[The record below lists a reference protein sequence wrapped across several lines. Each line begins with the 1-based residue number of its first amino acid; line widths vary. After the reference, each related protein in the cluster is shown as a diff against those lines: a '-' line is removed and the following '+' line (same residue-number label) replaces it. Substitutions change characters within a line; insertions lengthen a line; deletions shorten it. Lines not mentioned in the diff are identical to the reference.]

1 MKEQDLSF
9 SFALNKVRRESLLV
23 SSAKYLADGF
33 DHLLVAFGLQDKRI
47 NDTFMYLGVPQTG
60 YLQYIYFP

>member
-33 DHLLVAFGLQDKRI
+33 DHLLVAFGLQDQRI
-47 NDTFMYLGVPQTG
+47 NDTLMYLGIPQTG